1 MTWTG
6 FPTDMVLDS
15 SAVIAILQSESDADR
30 LLDAF
35 DRHPA
40 RHISAATLLEA
51 SIVLTAR
58 FGDAADRELDLL
70 LHAAGV
76 DVVSVT
82 PEQTEL
88 ARSTWKQ
95 YGKGRH
101 PAGLNFGDCFS
112 YALAMS
118 LGEPLLFTGQDF
130 SKTDVVPA

>member
-1 MTWTG
+1 
-6 FPTDMVLDS
+6 MVLDS
-15 SAVIAILQSESDADR
+15 SALIAILQSESEAGR

-35 DRHPA
+35 DRHPE

-70 LHAAGV
+70 LHTAGV
-76 DVVSVT
+76 DVVAVT
-82 PEQTEL
+82 SEQSEL
-88 ARSTWKQ
+88 ARAAWKQ

-118 LGEPLLFTGQDF
+118 MGEPLLFTGQDF
-130 SKTDVVPA
+130 QKTDVVPA